1 MTQIIL
7 SRVAPGGAVTA
18 LAFLAVARRRS
29 SHVRSGMA
37 DTVLAME
44 KPVQWMTLQELRDEL
59 ERTRPAWGAMDVDGV
74 LANGQLP
81 VSDEDAHRHQLVAN
95 ELFRRPGNG

>member
-18 LAFLAVARRRS
+18 LAFLAVARLRS

-37 DTVLAME
+37 GTVLAME

-59 ERTRPAWGAMDVDGV
+59 ERTCPTC
-74 LANGQLP
+74 
-81 VSDEDAHRHQLVAN
+81 
-95 ELFRRPGNG
+95 RRPWIWMTFLLMASYVV

>member
-18 LAFLAVARRRS
+18 LAFLAVARLRS

-37 DTVLAME
+37 GTVLAME
-44 KPVQWMTLQELRDEL
+44 KPVQWMTMQELRYEL
-59 ERTRPAWGAMDVDGV
+59 ERTRPAWEATELDGF
-74 LANGQLP
+74 LADGRTCQILT
-81 VSDEDAHRHQLVAN
+81 DGLAGGCLLA
-95 ELFRRPGNG
+95 